1 MLCSMPE
8 PRFLTVKDV
17 AETLQVRDT
26 TVHALI
32 KRGELRAFQIGGR
45 GVWRIGREDLEAY
58 IAAAYERAA
67 QEDGSLGAGP
77 EADEQQG

>member
-1 MLCSMPE
+1 MPE

-32 KRGELRAFQIGGR
+32 KRGELRGFQIGGR
-45 GVWRIGREDLEAY
+45 GVWRIGRQDLEAY
-58 IAAAYERAA
+58 ITAAYERAA
-67 QEDGSLGAGP
+67 QEAAALDVEP
-77 EADEQQG
+77 EAAERA